1 MNSRANRAFWD
12 CFERLPID
20 IREYASETYRMFQQ
34 DPSHPSLQF
43 KRVHQTKP
51 IYSAR
56 VTLDYRAL
64 GVLRG
69 ETIVWFWIGKHSN
82 YERLLSRG

>member
-1 MNSRANRAFWD
+1 VNSRANRAFWD
-12 CFERLPID
+12 CFERLPVD
-20 IREYASETYRMFQQ
+20 AREYARETYRMFQQ

-56 VTLDYRAL
+56 ITLDYRAL

-69 ETIVWFWIGKHSN
+69 ETIVWFWIGKHSD